1 MHLSIFYS
9 SSAVVEERERAKK
22 IIVCGERVLQHFIDT
37 PHSIA
42 YRVAHIRYVI
52 SSQKKKL
59 SWWSAVCFCVQIKKT
74 SKKKTFSAL
83 VDFIVVFG
91 RHSSKEKKS
100 TRRNVES

>member
-1 MHLSIFYS
+1 MHLSIFY

-59 SWWSAVCFCVQIKKT
+59 SW
-74 SKKKTFSAL
+74 
-83 VDFIVVFG
+83 
-91 RHSSKEKKS
+91 
-100 TRRNVES
+100 